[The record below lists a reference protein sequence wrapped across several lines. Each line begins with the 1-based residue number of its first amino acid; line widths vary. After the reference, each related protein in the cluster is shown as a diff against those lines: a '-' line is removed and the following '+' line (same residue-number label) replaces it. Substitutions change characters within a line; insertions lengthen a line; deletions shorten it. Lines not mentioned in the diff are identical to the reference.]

1 MSASAF
7 QTHFEGASQLLYV
20 LLAKLTDDGLAS
32 YQNDPE
38 IFADACRKVEAAG
51 ARLLARYATLGQ
63 YDFVAM
69 AEADDAESMARL
81 SVQLGAEG
89 KVHIESMQAVSAHL
103 MAEPSDA
110 AFISEITAA

>member
-1 MSASAF
+1 M
-7 QTHFEGASQLLYV
+7 LYV
-20 LLAKLTDDGLAS
+20 LLATLTDEGLTA
-32 YQNDPE
+32 YQNNPD
-38 IFADACRKVEAAG
+38 IFSDACREVEAAG

-69 AEADDAESMARL
+69 AEAADAESMARL

-103 MAEPSDA
+103 MAEPTDA
-110 AFISEITAA
+110 AFISEISAA

>member
-1 MSASAF
+1 M
-7 QTHFEGASQLLYV
+7 LYV
-20 LLAKLTDDGLAS
+20 LLARLTDDGLTA
-32 YQNDPE
+32 YKNDPE
-38 IFADACRKVEAAG
+38 IFSDACRKVEATG

-89 KVHIESMQAVSAHL
+89 QVHIESMQAVSAHL
-103 MAEPSDA
+103 MAEPSKS
-110 AFISEITAA
+110 AFISEISAA